1 MSEEDFYLEDLKSR
15 FDKIKP
21 NTYYLSYSGGKD
33 SHFLY
38 WFIKEYLKRD
48 DIKIVGINTYME
60 HHEIRDRILKNS
72 DIVLKPNLKPFEI
85 KEKYGS
91 PCFSKMQDDFI
102 DRYQRGSRCKSVME
116 RINGVDE
123 NGRSWTKF
131 SLNKKA
137 KELLLNNKL
146 HRVSPKC
153 CKYLKKEPA
162 RQFEKET
169 GLKAILGVRG
179 SESALRKSKYKTC
192 FTKDKKF
199 TPLHDLT
206 DELLDKIYK
215 KYNIEIPSV
224 YNHICR
230 TGCMGCP
237 YGTYKGD
244 TEKELMLINDN
255 QFKFVC
261 EYFKESYKVLG
272 VDIEYIKA
280 MRNQTN
286 IFDFMEEKENE

>member
-1 MSEEDFYLEDLKSR
+1 MSEEEFYLIDLKSR

-38 WFIKEYLKRD
+38 WYIKEYLKRD

-72 DIVLKPNLKPFEI
+72 DIVLQPKLKPFEI

-116 RINGVDE
+116 RINGYDE
-123 NGRSWTKF
+123 SGRSWTKYR
-131 SLNKKA
+131 LNNKA
-137 KELLLNNKL
+137 KELLLSGKL

-179 SESALRKSKYKTC
+179 GESVLRSSIYKTC

-199 TPLHDLT
+199 TPIHDLT

-215 KYNIEIPSV
+215 KYNIEIPKV
-224 YNHICR
+224 YNYIKR

-237 YGTYKGD
+237 YGSYKGD
-244 TEKELMLINDN
+244 TEKELSLINDN
-255 QFKFVC
+255 QRKFVC
-261 EYFKESYKVLG
+261 EYFKESYEVLG
-272 VDIEYIKA
+272 INTKIEQLKLILDKGES
-280 MRNQTN
+280 N
-286 IFDFMEEKENE
+286 D

>member
-1 MSEEDFYLEDLKSR
+1 MVDEVDFYLVDLKSR

-60 HHEIRDRILKNS
+60 HHEIRDRILKNC
-72 DIVLKPNLKPFEI
+72 DIVLKPKLKPMEI
-85 KEKYGS
+85 KAKYGS

-116 RINGVDE
+116 RINGIDE

-131 SLNKKA
+131 RLNNKA

-162 RQFEKET
+162 REFEKES

-179 SESALRKSKYKTC
+179 QESAMRKAQYKSC

-199 TPLHDLT
+199 TPLHDLS

-215 KYNIEIPSV
+215 KYNIELPQV

-244 TEKELMLINDN
+244 TEKELLLINDN
-255 QFKFVC
+255 QFNFVC
-261 EYFKESYKVLG
+261 EYFKESYKVLDI
-272 VDIEYIKA
+272 DIENIKSI
-280 MRNQTN
+280 RNQTT
-286 IFDFMEEKENE
+286 IFDFIGE

>member
-1 MSEEDFYLEDLKSR
+1 
-15 FDKIKP
+15 
-21 NTYYLSYSGGKD
+21 
-33 SHFLY
+33 
-38 WFIKEYLKRD
+38 
-48 DIKIVGINTYME
+48 ME
-60 HHEIRDRILKNS
+60 HHEIRDRILKNC
-72 DIVLKPNLKPFEI
+72 DIVLKPSLKPFEI

-102 DRYQRGSRCKSVME
+102 DRYQKGSRCKSIME
-116 RINGVDE
+116 RINGYDE
-123 NGRSWTKF
+123 SGRSWTKF
-131 SLNKKA
+131 RLNQTA
-137 KELLLNNKL
+137 RELLLSNKL
-146 HRVSPKC
+146 HRISPKC

-162 RQFEKET
+162 RQFEKES

-179 SESALRKSKYKTC
+179 SESALRKSKYKSC

-237 YGTYKGD
+237 YGSYKGD

-272 VDIEYIKA
+272 IDIEYIKSK
-280 MRNQTN
+280 RNQIS
-286 IFDFMEEKENE
+286 IFDFIKEEENE

>member
-1 MSEEDFYLEDLKSR
+1 MSEEEFYLIDLKSK

-38 WFIKEYLKRD
+38 WFIKEYLKRN

-60 HHEIRDRILKNS
+60 HHEIRDRIIKNS
-72 DIVLKPNLKPFEI
+72 DIVLYPTIKPFEI
-85 KEKYGS
+85 KAKYGS
-91 PCFSKMQDDFI
+91 PCFSKIQDDFI

-116 RINGVDE
+116 RINGYDE
-123 NGRSWTKF
+123 SGRSWTKF
-131 SLNKKA
+131 RLNQTA
-137 KELLLNNKL
+137 RELLLSNKL

-162 RQFEKET
+162 RKFEKET

-192 FTKDKKF
+192 FTKNKKF

-215 KYNIEIPSV
+215 KYNIEIPKV
-224 YNHICR
+224 YNNICR

-237 YGTYKGD
+237 YGSYKGD

-255 QFKFVC
+255 QFGFVSK
-261 EYFKESYKVLG
+261 YFKESYKVLG
-272 VDIEYIKA
+272 IDIEYIKA
-280 MRNQTN
+280 MRNQTT
-286 IFDFMEEKENE
+286 IFDFIEGE